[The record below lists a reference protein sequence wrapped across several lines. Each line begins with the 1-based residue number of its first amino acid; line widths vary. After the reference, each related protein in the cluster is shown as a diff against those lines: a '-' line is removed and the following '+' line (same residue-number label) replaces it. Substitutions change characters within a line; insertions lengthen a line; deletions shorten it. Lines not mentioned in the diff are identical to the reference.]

1 MITLSFF
8 SFGIWKGLHFC
19 FQYERNPKHRNYY
32 CYSERYYIAVLVEMS
47 IRFHIVNRAFLSNLN
62 DFINLNVEA
71 EKDKFSY
78 VTNRVFKATIAHK
91 YLCTITD
98 KDLKVQK
105 CMKIIQIWV
114 WLVQEMEFS
123 QECYRNSFPAGNYMF

>member
-1 MITLSFF
+1 MITLPFF
-8 SFGIWKGLHFC
+8 SFGIRKGLSSC
-19 FQYERNPKHRNYY
+19 FRYERNPKHRNYY

-62 DFINLNVEA
+62 DFINLNAEA

-91 YLCTITD
+91 YLCIITD

-105 CMKIIQIWV
+105 GMKIIQI
-114 WLVQEMEFS
+114 
-123 QECYRNSFPAGNYMF
+123 